1 MYGYCTDGL
10 SVGWQKPAPLRD
22 RPSPTRQCA
31 LPAYL
36 PCSGAAAIQLP
47 KSAQDRVAQWTRV
60 AEGVGCQGLRS
71 QRWASTTSRASRPP
85 PTRAFAPYELRLTSR
100 AAACGA
106 AVYRT
111 VVATRVLRARTI
123 ARRSTLSEHTA
134 AHVDRNHTRRGCMHG
149 RVCGRS
155 RPNGRAGGRVAE
167 WHDRRG
173 ASLHAGK

>member
-1 MYGYCTDGL
+1 MVTCTGMYGYCTDGL

-123 ARRSTLSEHTA
+123 ARRSTLSEH
-134 AHVDRNHTRRGCMHG
+134 RSIRQRRSEPHEARMHARA
-149 RVCGRS
+149 RVRS
-155 RPNGRAGGRVAE
+155 VEAEWAGG
-167 WHDRRG
+167 WTG
-173 ASLHAGK
+173 S